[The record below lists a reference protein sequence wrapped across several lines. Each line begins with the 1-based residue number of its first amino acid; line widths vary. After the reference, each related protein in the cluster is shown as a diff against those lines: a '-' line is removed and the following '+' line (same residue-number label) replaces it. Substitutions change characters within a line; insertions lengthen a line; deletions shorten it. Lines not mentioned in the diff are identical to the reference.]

1 MKKAAVIHDLS
12 GFGKCS
18 LTAALPILSVMG
30 VQAVPLP
37 TAVLSGQTGYGD
49 YVCEDFT
56 EPMAAIS
63 RLWKRQGIQFDGIY
77 SGFLLNEGQAE
88 QLLDF
93 IQDFSE
99 ENTIV
104 VVDPVLGDNG
114 ERYSVFS
121 DQMELAVSRLAEKS
135 HVITPNLTEA
145 LLLGRQAKES
155 LPDWKAVNLFA
166 RQEKLELAEKLGKI
180 LFSAYRLK
188 GVVITGIDM
197 PRNSEE
203 GSAQIGNFILT
214 EDGTSQWEVSLK
226 TGGSYSGT
234 GDILASIVTAS
245 LINGISLPDSVR
257 TAVEFIGKG
266 IRDAAAAGTDR
277 NDGIC
282 FETYLWELGKEAAGS
297 ERHLQ

>member
-18 LTAALPILSVMG
+18 LTAAIPILSVMG

-49 YVCEDFT
+49 YICEDFT
-56 EPMAAIS
+56 APMAAIS
-63 RLWKRQGIQFDGIY
+63 KLWKRQGAQFDGIY
-77 SGFLLNEGQAE
+77 SGFLLNESQAGQISE
-88 QLLDF
+88 F

-99 ENTIV
+99 AETIV

-114 ERYSVFS
+114 KRYDIF
-121 DQMELAVSRLAEKS
+121 DRQMELAVGRLAEQA

-145 LLLGRQAKES
+145 LLLGRQARES
-155 LPDWKAVNLFA
+155 IPDWNTVSLMG
-166 RQEKLELAEKLGKI
+166 RQEKLMLAEGLAKVLTE
-180 LFSAYRLK
+180 SYRLN
-188 GVVITGIDM
+188 GTVITGIELVQSGI
-197 PRNSEE
+197 P
-203 GSAQIGNFILT
+203 QLGNLILT
-214 EDGTSQWEVSLK
+214 ERGEPQWTVSMK

-245 LINGISLPDSVR
+245 LINGGSLFDSVCR
-257 TAVEFIGKG
+257 AADFIAKSTWK
-266 IRDAAAAGTDR
+266 AAQEKTDR

-282 FETYLWELGKEAAGS
+282 FESYLWELGKEAMNS
-297 ERHLQ
+297 ERNRQ

>member
-56 EPMAAIS
+56 APMAAIS
-63 RLWKRQGIQFDGIY
+63 KLWKRREVQFDGIY
-77 SGFLLNEGQAE
+77 SGFLLNETQAE
-88 QLLDF
+88 QILAF

-99 ENTIV
+99 ESTVI

-114 ERYSVFS
+114 ERYSIFDS
-121 DQMELAVSRLAEKS
+121 HMEQAVSRLAEKA

-145 LLLGRQAKES
+145 LLLGRQAQAS
-155 LPDWKAVNLFA
+155 LPDWESVNSF
-166 RQEKLELAEKLGKI
+166 RSQEKLELAEKLGTI
-180 LFSAYRLK
+180 LKEAYLLK
-188 GVVITGIDM
+188 GAVITGIEL
-197 PRNSEE
+197 PELKN
-203 GSAQIGNFILT
+203 GQIGNFVIS
-214 EDGTSQWEVSLK
+214 EDGSSQWVVSPK

-234 GDILASIVTAS
+234 GDILASVVTAS
-245 LINGISLPDSVR
+245 LMNGASLLAGVR
-257 TAVEFIGKG
+257 RAVDFIGKG
-266 IRDAAAAGTDR
+266 IRSAMEAGTDR

-282 FETYLWELGKEAAGS
+282 FETYLWELGKEAAGC
-297 ERHLQ
+297 ETGKL

>member
-37 TAVLSGQTGYGD
+37 TAILSGQTGYGD

-56 EPMAAIS
+56 APMAAVS
-63 RLWKRQGIQFDGIY
+63 KLWKRQGVQFDGIY
-77 SGFLLNEGQAE
+77 SGFLLNKTQAE
-88 QLLDF
+88 QILTF

-99 ENTIV
+99 ENTVI

-114 ERYSVFS
+114 ERYSIF
-121 DQMELAVSRLAEKS
+121 DRHMEQAVSCLAEKA

-145 LLLGRQAKES
+145 LLLGRQAKTS
-155 LPDWKAVNLFA
+155 LPDWESVNILC
-166 RQEKLELAEKLGKI
+166 RQEKLELSEKLGTI
-180 LFSAYRLK
+180 LKEAYSLR
-188 GVVITGIDM
+188 GAVITGIEF
-197 PRNSEE
+197 SEPE
-203 GSAQIGNFILT
+203 NGKIGNFVIS
-214 EDGTSQWEVSLK
+214 EDGSSQWVVSPK

-234 GDILASIVTAS
+234 GDILASVVTAS
-245 LINGISLPDSVR
+245 LMNGSSLLSGVR
-257 TAVEFIGKG
+257 RAVDFIGKG
-266 IRDAAAAGTDR
+266 VRSAMEDGTDR

-282 FETYLWELGKEAAGS
+282 FETYLWELGKEASGC
-297 ERHLQ
+297 ETDEL